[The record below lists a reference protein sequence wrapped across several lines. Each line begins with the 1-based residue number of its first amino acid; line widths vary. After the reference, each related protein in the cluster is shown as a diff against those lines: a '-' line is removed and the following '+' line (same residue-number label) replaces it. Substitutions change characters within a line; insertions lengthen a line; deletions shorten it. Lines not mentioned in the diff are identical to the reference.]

1 MVHNATAGGIKV
13 ICESLSRY
21 TLKYKLEYEYK
32 GVCIIK
38 GMCKQTSRVN
48 NRLKSKRDL
57 PWV

>member
-13 ICESLSRY
+13 ICESLR
-21 TLKYKLEYEYK
+21 KFKLEYEYK